1 MHTVVIGGGFAG
13 IKTALE
19 LSRQQSGRVTLISNR
34 PSFFHHG
41 AVSAAIT
48 GGDIAQMAI
57 SLDDIFATH
66 SDVKVVHAT
75 LTSIDPDRKL
85 AVCGHA
91 SYQYDTLVM
100 ALGSE
105 SDYSGIAGSH
115 EHMFGARNIEQVRRF
130 HDHLHATLVED
141 HHVERSYVIVGGGET
156 GVELAGA
163 LRSYADELAKA
174 HITRRAKVH
183 ITLVEAQSRL
193 VPRHSHQ
200 ASYHVAKRLKALGVD
215 VLLNTRVERVDDE
228 FVTIDKRKLP
238 TETVLWAAGVRNNP
252 FYLKHPQY
260 FEVLSDGR
268 VSVNPYLEAYRDIY
282 VIGDNI
288 DVKDAGRA
296 RSALDMAVY
305 IADHLVRNVAS
316 RPLYP
321 YRPSASLI
329 CIPIGA
335 HWAYAECLGIYV
347 TGKLGS
353 YAHRRAVMRSYL
365 QIMPRAMADMAVAS
379 QTTKTRN
386 L

>member
-19 LSRQQSGRVTLISNR
+19 LSRHQSGRVTLISSR

-41 AVSAAIT
+41 AVSSAIT
-48 GGDIAQMAI
+48 GGDIDQMAI
-57 SLDDIFATH
+57 SLDDIFAAH
-66 SDVKVVHAT
+66 PDVKVVHAS

-85 AVCGHA
+85 VVCGTT
-91 SYQYDTLVM
+91 SYQYDSLVM

-105 SDYSGIAGSH
+105 ADYSGLAGSH
-115 EHMFGARNIEQVRRF
+115 EHVFGVRNLEQVRRF

-141 HHVERSYVIVGGGET
+141 HHVERTYVIVGGGET

-163 LRSYADELAKA
+163 VRHYADELAKA

-183 ITLVEAQSRL
+183 ITLAEAQSRL
-193 VPRHSHQ
+193 VPRHSPQ
-200 ASYHVAKRLKALGVD
+200 ASHHVLKRLKSLGVD
-215 VLLNTRVERVDDE
+215 VLLNTTVKSIDDE
-228 FVTIDKRKLP
+228 FVTIGTHKLP
-238 TETVLWAAGVRNNP
+238 VETVLWAAGVRNNP
-252 FYLKHPQY
+252 FYAKHPQY
-260 FEVLSDGR
+260 FEVLPDGK

-288 DVKDAGRA
+288 DVKGAGRV

-321 YRPSASLI
+321 YRPSASLVT
-329 CIPIGA
+329 IPVGGG
-335 HWAYAECLGIYV
+335 WAYAECLGVYV
-347 TGKLGS
+347 SGKFGS
-353 YAHRRAVMRSYL
+353 YVHERAMRSSYL
-365 QIMPRAMADMAVAS
+365 QIMPRTMADMAVAS
-379 QTTKTRN
+379 QTTKTKN